1 MNKYDKWKSNFI
13 ELKVNKDNEKEIE
26 KLCHISIDML
36 NEETKIIRIYKDSLG
51 GYIEKLKNN
60 NYLLLIDRSYFEDSN
75 VEKLEKMLYQF
86 YKDENLLEY
95 IEQYKSNSGCEL
107 EDVTDEFYD
116 EKGNL
121 KRIKKIIIVA

>member
-1 MNKYDKWKSNFI
+1 MNKYNKWKSNFI

-36 NEETKIIRIYKDSLG
+36 NEETKIIRIYNDNLG

-86 YKDENLLEY
+86 YKDENLIEY
-95 IEQYKSNSGCEL
+95 IK
-107 EDVTDEFYD
+107 
-116 EKGNL
+116 
-121 KRIKKIIIVA
+121 

>member
-1 MNKYDKWKSNFI
+1 MNKYNKWRSNFI
-13 ELKVNKDNEKEIE
+13 ELENNKKNSKEIE
-26 KLCHISIDML
+26 TLCSISIDML
-36 NEETKIIRIYKDSLG
+36 NEETKLIRIYKDNLG

-121 KRIKKIIIVA
+121 KE

>member
-1 MNKYDKWKSNFI
+1 MNKYNKWRSNFI
-13 ELKVNKDNEKEIE
+13 ELENTKKNSKEIE
-26 KLCHISIDML
+26 TLCSISIDML
-36 NEETKIIRIYKDSLG
+36 NEETKLIRIYKDNLG

-116 EKGNL
+116 EKGEL
-121 KRIKKIIIVA
+121 KQ

>member
-1 MNKYDKWKSNFI
+1 MNKYNKWRSNFI
-13 ELKVNKDNEKEIE
+13 ELENNKKNSKEIE
-26 KLCHISIDML
+26 TLCSISIDML
-36 NEETKIIRIYKDSLG
+36 NEETKLIRIYKDNLG

-60 NYLLLIDRSYFEDSN
+60 NYLLLIDRSYFEDSK

-95 IEQYKSNSGCEL
+95 IEQYKNNSGCEL
-107 EDVTDEFYD
+107 EDVTNEFYD

-121 KRIKKIIIVA
+121 KE

>member
-1 MNKYDKWKSNFI
+1 MNKYNKWKSNFI
-13 ELKVNKDNEKEIE
+13 ELEINKDNEKEIE

-36 NEETKIIRIYKDSLG
+36 NEETKIIRIYKDNLG

-116 EKGNL
+116 EKGEL
-121 KRIKKIIIVA
+121 KQ

>member
-1 MNKYDKWKSNFI
+1 MNKYNKWRSNFI
-13 ELKVNKDNEKEIE
+13 ELENTKKNSKEIE
-26 KLCHISIDML
+26 TLCSISIDML
-36 NEETKIIRIYKDSLG
+36 NEETKLIRIYKDNLG

-95 IEQYKSNSGCEL
+95 IEQYKNNSGCEL
-107 EDVTDEFYD
+107 EDVTNEFYD

-121 KRIKKIIIVA
+121 KE

>member
-1 MNKYDKWKSNFI
+1 MKKFDKWRSNFI
-13 ELKVNKDNEKEIE
+13 ELKNNKENLKEIE
-26 KLCHISIDML
+26 KLCHISIDMF
-36 NEETKIIRIYKDSLG
+36 NEDTKIIRIYKDGLN

-95 IEQYKSNSGCEL
+95 IK
-107 EDVTDEFYD
+107 
-116 EKGNL
+116 
-121 KRIKKIIIVA
+121 